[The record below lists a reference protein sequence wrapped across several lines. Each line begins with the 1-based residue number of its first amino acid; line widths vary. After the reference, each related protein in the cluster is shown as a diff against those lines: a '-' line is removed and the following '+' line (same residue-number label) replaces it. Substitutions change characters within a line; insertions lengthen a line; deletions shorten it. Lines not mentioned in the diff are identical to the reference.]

1 MISTP
6 EALVLQARRQFDAL
20 LALVEAARDERID
33 RVEGQLFG
41 GLLSLGLTLLRQ
53 FVAQHGTGD
62 AGPLLD
68 TAAATSGSLPIAA
81 PEGHALFPAKAAT
94 ARRRRARR
102 GPTARPRAAD
112 GHRQPLTGRRSV

>member
-41 GLLSLGLTLLRQ
+41 ERGKD
-53 FVAQHGTGD
+53 V
-62 AGPLLD
+62 PL
-68 TAAATSGSLPIAA
+68 
-81 PEGHALFPAKAAT
+81 KVK
-94 ARRRRARR
+94 RRR
-102 GPTARPRAAD
+102 P
-112 GHRQPLTGRRSV
+112 